1 MCVNKIQLIQK
12 ESRVLLLQGI
22 AMEEENLSI
31 VHILW
36 LFVLHR
42 GSKSWVSYH
51 PKYGKSLSYQLPS
64 THVFHMYSHRG
75 DTHCFLCL

>member
-1 MCVNKIQLIQK
+1 
-12 ESRVLLLQGI
+12 
-22 AMEEENLSI
+22 MEEENLSI

-42 GSKSWVSYH
+42 GLKCWVSYH

-64 THVFHMYSHRG
+64 PHVFTEAIVIVSSVS
-75 DTHCFLCL
+75 DAVS